1 MIDSIRAVG
10 IYVNELSKSV
20 GFYKTILGFD
30 LVTEIPPAIAIMK
43 CANINLY
50 LESGYEPDQNQKDKA
65 RVSIFF
71 ETSTP
76 SQNAFDMLKSNGVK
90 ILQEKP
96 EQLGD
101 DVWWFQFCDPDG
113 NIIELTS
120 KRLEE

>member
-10 IYVNELSKSV
+10 VYVTELSRSV
-20 GFYKTILGFD
+20 DFYKTILGFD
-30 LVTEIPPAIAIMK
+30 LISEIPPAIAIMK
-43 CANINLY
+43 SGNINLY
-50 LESGYEPDQNQKDKA
+50 LESGYVSDKNQKDKA
-65 RVSIFF
+65 RVSVFF
-71 ETSTP
+71 ETSIP
-76 SQNAFDMLKSNGVK
+76 SQNVYDMFKSNGIK

-113 NIIELTS
+113 NVIELTS